1 MVELLAHDLSNL
13 NERIDEVN
21 RDINRVIDTRVQ
33 RIQSQIDLI
42 SEDMRWKKDR

>member
-1 MVELLAHDLSNL
+1 LSNL